1 VLRVTRAA
9 AAALR
14 RACEAASPREA
25 CGTLVGRCGADGP
38 TAVDALPARGALAR
52 GAFEISGHELR
63 RMSAWAEDRGLQIV
77 AVFHSHP
84 TGALELSGQDRDA
97 LRHAVWPWVVATRAA
112 GGAGEIILAAY
123 APGDARPLE
132 VRIER

>member
-14 RACEAASPREA
+14 QACDAASPREA
-25 CGTLVGRCGADGP
+25 CGTLVGRRGADV
-38 TAVDALPARGALAR
+38 AIALDALPARGAAAR
-52 GAFEISGHELR
+52 GAFEIPGHELR
-63 RMSAWAEDRGLQIV
+63 RMSAWAGNRGLEIV

-84 TGALELSGQDRDA
+84 SGAPELSGLDRDA

-112 GGAGEIILAAY
+112 GGTGEISLAAY